1 MPIPVEQRNELIR
14 AALAKFNPN
23 VKDFSHDR
31 GLPTRPVGHASG
43 LATSIS
49 IVRNYR
55 KDHRRRSQNV
65 EPQQVID
72 VLNGAGIRRWVLMGL
87 YGYVGYLSQPR
98 ATQDVDIL
106 VAAEELERVIAAIES
121 RWPQLQMER
130 LPIVV
135 RFRDPGEIAI
145 TGEMK
150 QVIDIMLPSN
160 ECYLAILAQYH
171 RIDELTG
178 HRIPIIEAACA
189 SKYAALVSPYREW
202 EKKSY
207 DAGDLRSMMLPNKDI
222 IDKAILERLGDLVYS
237 GGGAELLEFLDLAI
251 HKKPFPI

>member
-14 AALAKFNPN
+14 ATLARFNPS
-23 VKDFSHDR
+23 VMDFSHDR
-31 GLPTRPVGHASG
+31 GLPTRPVGHVSG
-43 LATSIS
+43 IATSTS
-49 IVRNYR
+49 IVRSYR
-55 KDHRRRSQNV
+55 KDHRRGSHNV

-72 VLNGAGIRRWVLMGL
+72 VLNDAGIRRWVLMGL
-87 YGYVGYLSQPR
+87 YGYVGYLTQPR
-98 ATQDVDIL
+98 ATQDVDLL
-106 VAAEELERVIAAIES
+106 VAEDELEKVIAAIEL
-121 RWPQLQMER
+121 RWPELQIDRM
-130 LPIVV
+130 PIVV

-150 QVIDIMLPSN
+150 QVIDVMLPSN
-160 ECYLAILAQYH
+160 ECYVAILAQYH

-178 HRIPIIEAACA
+178 HRIPSIEAACA

-222 IDKAILERLGDLVYS
+222 IDKTILERLGDLVYP

-251 HKKPFPI
+251 TNQPFPI